1 MKRHRGASGC
11 QCFHCQLET
20 LATLGRRAFTLLC
33 PSSSVRDG
41 AAPAH
46 GCARW
51 PRRGWGRRGCGRGLC
66 QEGEQSPFLT
76 DSASTP
82 EMQVISLLKEDLC
95 IASRADNVA
104 SYLLLTSALAPA
116 AARCPLSESQGASG
130 WPAKGQFVTYS
141 YHGDFETTAL
151 WRQDNGQQK
160 SAAWSYWRGKEM

>member
-1 MKRHRGASGC
+1 MGQHQHTAVLDGHSEG
-11 QCFHCQLET
+11 
-20 LATLGRRAFTLLC
+20 GG
-33 PSSSVRDG
+33 DG
-41 AAPAH
+41 AVAGGSVKRGNRAPFSQI
-46 GCARW
+46 R
-51 PRRGWGRRGCGRGLC
+51 P
-66 QEGEQSPFLT
+66 
-76 DSASTP
+76 STP

>member
-1 MKRHRGASGC
+1 MGQHQHTAVLDGHGEGGGDEAVAGGSAKRGNRAPFS
-11 QCFHCQLET
+11 QIRPST
-20 LATLGRRAFTLLC
+20 L
-33 PSSSVRDG
+33 
-41 AAPAH
+41 
-46 GCARW
+46 
-51 PRRGWGRRGCGRGLC
+51 
-66 QEGEQSPFLT
+66 
-76 DSASTP
+76 

-116 AARCPLSESQGASG
+116 AAWCPLSESQGASG